1 MARMKELWA
10 AQQDQA
16 TVVYNIRELTR
27 QLEALEP
34 GLKRQLVRDAKEPA
48 KPLIAAIRRVIPST
62 APLSGMSKTNN
73 SGRLAWGAGRK
84 ADNVVAKFR
93 AGRSRSRAIT
103 PLVSLWVQS
112 PMTAI
117 ADVAGKGNMRKA
129 KPVTN
134 EYAYKDGTRRHRV
147 TSQGQTMVN
156 KLRERNQS
164 NFVYPA
170 VEESLPSAEREIKLV
185 IDKYARMV
193 NRKLN

>member
-1 MARMKELWA
+1 MSN
-10 AQQDQA
+10 
-16 TVVYNIRELTR
+16 VVYNIRQLTKD
-27 QLEALEP
+27 LNELEP
-34 GLKRQLVRDAKEPA
+34 GLKNQMVREAKEPA
-48 KPLIAAIRRVIPST
+48 KPLIVAIRKVIPRT
-62 APLSGMSKTNN
+62 APLSGMGQVTKKGGPN

-93 AGRSRSRAIT
+93 AGRSRRTAIT
-103 PLVSLWVQS
+103 PLVSIWVQS

-134 EYAYKDGTRRHRV
+134 EYAYKGRTRRHRV

-156 KLRERNQS
+156 KLRERNQN

-170 VEESLPSAEREIKLV
+170 VEASLPNAEREIKLV

>member
-1 MARMKELWA
+1 MTE
-10 AQQDQA
+10 
-16 TVVYNIRELTR
+16 TVVYNIRQLSKD
-27 QLEALEP
+27 LEALEP
-34 GLKRQLVRDAKEPA
+34 GLKRQMVREAKEPA

-62 APLSGMSKTNN
+62 APLSGMSQTNN

-156 KLRERNQS
+156 KLRERNQN

>member
-1 MARMKELWA
+1 MKELWA

-27 QLEALEP
+27 QLNQLEP
-34 GLKRQLVRDAKEPA
+34 GLKRQMVRDAKEPA
-48 KPLIAAIRRVIPST
+48 KPLVSAIRKVIPST
-62 APLSGMSKTNN
+62 APLSGMSQTNN

-103 PLVSLWVQS
+103 PLVSIWVQS

-134 EYAYKDGTRRHRV
+134 EYAYKGGTRRHRV

-156 KLRERNQS
+156 KLRERNQN

-170 VEESLPSAEREIKLV
+170 VEDSLPSAEREIKLV